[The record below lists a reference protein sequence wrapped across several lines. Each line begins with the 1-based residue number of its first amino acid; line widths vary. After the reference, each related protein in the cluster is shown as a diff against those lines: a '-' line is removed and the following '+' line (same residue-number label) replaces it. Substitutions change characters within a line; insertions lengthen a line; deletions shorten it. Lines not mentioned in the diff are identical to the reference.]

1 MHLLERERTKFA
13 AKALEARNRPG
24 FHTEIADFSRSGPQ
38 VWGYWP
44 TVSAACDTLLWQPRK
59 LIELGKNIRLVSS
72 DSQSSFSGSKAH
84 ISSYTEE
91 VVFTHIFKDEFK
103 VGK

>member
-1 MHLLERERTKFA
+1 MDFILKLR
-13 AKALEARNRPG
+13 
-24 FHTEIADFSRSGPQ
+24 ISADQGPE
-38 VWGYWP
+38 VLGYWP

-84 ISSYTEE
+84 VSSYTEE